1 MSTPETFYREAI
13 DLNRYSNQVARQ
25 IVTNYNNVILDLTNK
40 LATIDEV
47 TAPATVARIR
57 AMLVQMKESLES
69 WSKKQMERTEKVEKE
84 LVNNLNNR
92 STKTDGRN
100 RDI

>member
-1 MSTPETFYREAI
+1 
-13 DLNRYSNQVARQ
+13 
-25 IVTNYNNVILDLTNK
+25 
-40 LATIDEV
+40 
-47 TAPATVARIR
+47 
-57 AMLVQMKESLES
+57 
-69 WSKKQMERTEKVEKE
+69 MERTEKVEKE